1 MDHARNF
8 GWTLALLGLALW
20 PMGPLN
26 AKHAS
31 IPLTAAQITAP
42 AHTTAPALR
51 ELANNAFEV
60 GERLTFNIDY
70 GFITAGQATMSIP
83 DYKYINNW
91 PTLEMRIEAQ
101 SGSTFDWVFK
111 VRDRYETFLDYQGLF
126 PWRFEQ
132 HVREGSYSKDYEAD
146 FDPEAQTATTSD
158 GHVYQTPQYVHDI
171 VSAFYYIRT
180 LDLTHAHRGDVVHLE
195 NFFDGQ
201 THPLNVRILG
211 HQNIEVPVG
220 TFECCV
226 LEPMVVAGG
235 LFKSEGSIKI
245 WVTDDNNHIPVQMS
259 SKILIGSI
267 DAKLVKYEGIRSPMT
282 SKVK

>member
-1 MDHARNF
+1 MNAEHGSIARRAEQA
-8 GWTLALLGLALW
+8 TTSGLRQ
-20 PMGPLN
+20 
-26 AKHAS
+26 
-31 IPLTAAQITAP
+31 LT
-42 AHTTAPALR
+42 
-51 ELANNAFEV
+51 NDAFEV

-83 DYKYINNW
+83 DYKYIGDHA
-91 PTLEMRIEAQ
+91 TQEIRIEAR

-132 HVREGSYSKDYEAD
+132 HVREGSYSKDYAAD
-146 FDPEAQTATTSD
+146 FDPIALKASTSD
-158 GHVYQTPQYVHDI
+158 GHTFATPQYVQDI

-180 LDLTHAHRGDVVHLE
+180 LDLTRAHRGDVIHLQ

-201 THPLNVRILG
+201 THPLDVRILG
-211 HQNIEVPVG
+211 HQRIEVPVG

-235 LFKSEGSIKI
+235 LFKNEGSIHI
-245 WVTDDNNHIPVQMS
+245 WVTDDEDHIPVQMS

-267 DAKLVKYEGIRSPMT
+267 DAKLVKYEGIRSPLT